1 MNEIGRLCIKLA
13 GRDAGK
19 TCVIVD
25 QLENNYVLVAGET
38 RRRKCNI
45 AHLEPMNKTI
55 SIKKGA
61 SQADIKKEFEKL
73 GLKVFESKPKKATER
88 PKKQKQKKI
97 VLEEKPK
104 KAKKEEKKEEN
115 SSKKTKEEE
124 KEPKKAS
131 KKSSD
136 K

>member
-1 MNEIGRLCIKLA
+1 MNEIGRLYIKLA

-25 QLENNYVLVAGET
+25 QLEKNYVLIDGET

-61 SQADIKKEFEKL
+61 SHTDVKKEFEKL
-73 GLKVFESKPKKATER
+73 GLTVFESKPKKATER
-88 PKKQKQKKI
+88 PKKLKQKKI

-104 KAKKEEKKEEN
+104 KAKKEEKEEKKSSEKPKEE
-115 SSKKTKEEE
+115 KKEV
-124 KEPKKAS
+124 KKSS